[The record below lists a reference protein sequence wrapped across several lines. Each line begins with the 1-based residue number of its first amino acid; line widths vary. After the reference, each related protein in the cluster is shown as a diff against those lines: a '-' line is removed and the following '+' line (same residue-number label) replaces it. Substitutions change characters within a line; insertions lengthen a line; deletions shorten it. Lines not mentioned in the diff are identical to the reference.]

1 MVFGKNSEG
10 GKAKK
15 SFGARGREK
24 CILYGQRKK
33 EEEEGEIYALI
44 VGKNA
49 RRRMR

>member
-24 CILYGQRKK
+24 CILYGQEK